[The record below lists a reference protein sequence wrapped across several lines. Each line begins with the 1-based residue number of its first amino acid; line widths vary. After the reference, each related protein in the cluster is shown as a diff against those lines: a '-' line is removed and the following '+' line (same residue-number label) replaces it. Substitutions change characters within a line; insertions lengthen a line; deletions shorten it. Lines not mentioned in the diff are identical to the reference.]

1 MSKAILKCSKG
12 FTLVEIIV
20 TIVIA
25 AIAASMMVTFMGK
38 NITSSSVPVT
48 WVKNQSE
55 VNQAMENIVVEYK
68 ARIKAGTLAG
78 KLGTSPDG
86 FQTWINNKANYAPN
100 LDNVSTTMVSFAT
113 GTEEACTSYA
123 AAGSCT
129 LKVTLTKG
137 DMSVTGL
144 FTD

>member
-1 MSKAILKCSKG
+1 MNKAILKCSKG
-12 FTLVEIIV
+12 FTLIEIIV

-48 WVKNQSE
+48 WVKNQGG

-68 ARIKAGTLAG
+68 ARIAANTLN
-78 KLGTSPDG
+78 LGT
-86 FQTWINNKANYAPN
+86 FQTWITTAANQDIYGPN
-100 LDNVSTTMVSFAT
+100 INSVNAVFVYFPS
-113 GTEEACTSYA
+113 GTETSCSYSA
-123 AAGSCT
+123 TCRT
-129 LKVTLTKG
+129 LKVTLTK
-137 DMSVTGL
+137 DNMSVTGL

>member
-1 MSKAILKCSKG
+1 MNKAILKCSKG
-12 FTLVEIIV
+12 FTLIEIIV

-55 VNQAMENIVVEYK
+55 VNQAMENIVVKYK
-68 ARIKAGTLAG
+68 TFISPNVPLD
-78 KLGTSPDG
+78 LGA
-86 FQTWINNKANYAPN
+86 FQTWIAGQYPTGGSVVATFAWVSPVPN
-100 LDNVSTTMVSFAT
+100 
-113 GTEEACTSYA
+113 GTAGTCTYGTPGT
-123 AAGSCT
+123 GSCT
-129 LKVTLTKG
+129 LSVTLTK
-137 DMSVTGL
+137 DNLLSVTGL